1 MAKRPKTL
9 EIGWGVHPAMWR
21 MGLGTEIGHA
31 LLGLAFERLRA
42 ERVWCKVMS
51 PNLASARIAKRIGMK
66 HLKSHPDYPAGSG
79 RFAAVEFYAMQAAQ
93 YFEMG
98 Y

>member
-1 MAKRPKTL
+1 
-9 EIGWGVHPAMWR
+9 MWR
-21 MGLGTEIGHA
+21 MGLGTEIGRA

-51 PNLASARIAKRIGMK
+51 PNRASARLARRIGMK
-66 HLKSHPDYPAGSG
+66 LLKSHPDYPAGGG
-79 RFAAVEFYAMQAAQ
+79 RLAPVEFYALSADE
-93 YFEMG
+93 YFDMA